1 MYMYVL
7 MAINSLHIL
16 PSSPKRSMEVSL
28 SRPFSGNYYKQTAGP
43 TDDIEE
49 TVNREVTLSIIR
61 KSKLFAYFLF
71 VDDWVCSCKIHKIL
85 ASKRNII
92 FGSYS
97 CIPISVIF
105 LHETGTG

>member
-1 MYMYVL
+1 MYAL

-28 SRPFSGNYYKQTAGP
+28 SRPFSGNYDKQTAGP
-43 TDDIEE
+43 

-71 VDDWVCSCKIHKIL
+71 VDD
-85 ASKRNII
+85 
-92 FGSYS
+92 
-97 CIPISVIF
+97 
-105 LHETGTG
+105 